1 SSTERAAVIHSP
13 PRAGRAERYR
23 FRVTVAPDRRPLS
36 GTAAVVFAAFAAL
49 GPLLMVAVFAILWL
63 MPSGDE
69 IGPGLLT
76 IVIAFIIEL
85 VLSPASAV
93 VAIILGLV
101 AWRAGVRR
109 QVAVAAILL
118 GVAVALLIIQVYLY
132 GGGWI

>member
-1 SSTERAAVIHSP
+1 M
-13 PRAGRAERYR
+13 
-23 FRVTVAPDRRPLS
+23 
-36 GTAAVVFAAFAAL
+36 FAAFAAL